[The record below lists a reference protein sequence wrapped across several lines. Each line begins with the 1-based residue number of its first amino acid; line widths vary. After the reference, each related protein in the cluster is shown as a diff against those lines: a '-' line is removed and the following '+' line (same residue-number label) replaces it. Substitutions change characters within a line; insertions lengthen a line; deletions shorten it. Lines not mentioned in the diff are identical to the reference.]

1 MSDTKVGPIRK
12 EEADTGPVVGG
23 DKEMR
28 CGETDWAEKAAN
40 GPAQLEFILV
50 QSMTF

>member
-12 EEADTGPVVGG
+12 EEAATGPVEGG

-28 CGETDWAEKAAN
+28 CGEMGWVE
-40 GPAQLEFILV
+40 
-50 QSMTF
+50 